1 MKRILRH
8 VGGKDFKKSHQRK
21 LDEQRA
27 QYLEKRE
34 QEIQEENERERI
46 KEISKPFKSD
56 WRKEI
61 NLQESDWFPV
71 DRGIANS
78 TVQTFALY
86 SPDSGIERTFS
97 GLGGVE
103 THPSTV
109 VVDGETLDAPTYSQ
123 LAMQGYTPPLGG
135 VQRQTQQTEN
145 ERIDAEIRKLEEQIK
160 QVTKLQYEY
169 ADKHSNEFLEIT
181 DRQAAEWDAY
191 HQGLKDIDAEV
202 DASFEL
208 FEKEKSALG
217 PGPGPNGEHQW
228 NRPETESEQAARIA
242 AGGYVGPGG
251 TWTFGAGGTV
261 TVGETSPQ
269 LSALLNKHQAT
280 LDKLSERTM
289 ALMASKD
296 KMQARHDK
304 ENIAHHDAYDKKN
317 NSFETQKDSL
327 KAKIAELEKQRPINQ
342 QLDAAQ
348 QAYPNLPFMGARV
361 GAAEITALKSFG
373 DLVTLPD
380 KTLDTFIQGKGK
392 NALLDVLAAATNLT
406 TAKNA
411 LRSYNNFLAN
421 PTGPGSSPT
430 NPLDITKGIS
440 PGDMNTLRN
449 AVKQVQIHIDFA
461 KQKNTPLAWETAA
474 NNLEV
479 ELNSATTDTSG
490 LEATIKGSGT
500 LDKERFIQS
509 KGKDI
514 RLNKTYAFRP
524 GGSIAHLE
532 KHPLGKIASAMGL
545 KLDTLGPGGI
555 SVIAGPI
562 ASATMLD
569 NLKGDIYDAPAAY
582 MQIKI
587 DVDTREKTQASQLA
601 QQAVGRGPTPNRANR
616 RRGGKKTQK
625 ESTTWER
632 TKKHLK
638 GA

>member
-8 VGGKDFKKSHQRK
+8 VGAKDFRKTHQRK
-21 LDEQRA
+21 LDEQRVL
-27 QYLEKRE
+27 YLERRE
-34 QEIQEENERERI
+34 KEIQEEEQKKNIEEAA
-46 KEISKPFKSD
+46 KPFKSD

-78 TVQTFALY
+78 TVQTFSLY

-109 VVDGETLDAPTYSQ
+109 VVDGETLDAPTFSQ
-123 LAMQGYTPPLGG
+123 LGLQGYAPPLGG

-169 ADKHSNEFLEIT
+169 ADKHSSEDSIRKGIIN
-181 DRQAAEWDAY
+181 AEWDAY
-191 HQGLKDIDAEV
+191 HQALKDIYAETN
-202 DASFEL
+202 ASFEL
-208 FEKEKSALG
+208 FEKEKSELG

-304 ENIAHHDAYDKKN
+304 ENIAHQNAYDKKN
-317 NSFETQKDSL
+317 NSFETQKDAL
-327 KAKIAELEKQRPINQ
+327 RAKIVELEKQRPINQ
-342 QLDAAQ
+342 QLDASQ

-361 GAAEITALKSFG
+361 QPAVGTSQEPTIG
-373 DLVTLPD
+373 DT
-380 KTLDTFIQGKGK
+380 
-392 NALLDVLAAATNLT
+392 
-406 TAKNA
+406 
-411 LRSYNNFLAN
+411 NFLTGLADKFGAGDAKRVFDYYTDVFLPNPKNYNKKVNMTKLINQEGMKFLSDMVNSVMNDSSLPMISHKVAKLNYLYVTNMAN
-421 PTGPGSSPT
+421 QQVPRGIRNILGMPDENKKGDGFVIDKNGNVKFQKAYDFDSVADFFGTDIVTGMPAGIYALSKRAQKYLYFPKKYQGASRSRKRLVRGGETPRM
-430 NPLDITKGIS
+430 DIVVNI
-440 PGDMNTLRN
+440 P
-449 AVKQVQIHIDFA
+449 
-461 KQKNTPLAWETAA
+461 
-474 NNLEV
+474 
-479 ELNSATTDTSG
+479 
-490 LEATIKGSGT
+490 IKG
-500 LDKERFIQS
+500 
-509 KGKDI
+509 
-514 RLNKTYAFRP
+514 
-524 GGSIAHLE
+524 
-532 KHPLGKIASAMGL
+532 
-545 KLDTLGPGGI
+545 
-555 SVIAGPI
+555 V
-562 ASATMLD
+562 
-569 NLKGDIYDAPAAY
+569 
-582 MQIKI
+582 
-587 DVDTREKTQASQLA
+587 
-601 QQAVGRGPTPNRANR
+601 
-616 RRGGKKTQK
+616 K
-625 ESTTWER
+625 ESTTWDR